1 MNDTWRHAGTEPAID
16 DMLADP
22 IVHAVMRR
30 DGIGEGEVRAALARA
45 RRGAALI
52 VTLPATQTGRCPR

>member
-1 MNDTWRHAGTEPAID
+1 MNDTWRHAGNEPAID

-30 DGIGEGEVRAALARA
+30 DGIGEGEVRAALAHA

-52 VTLPATQTGRCPR
+52 VALPATHAGRIPR